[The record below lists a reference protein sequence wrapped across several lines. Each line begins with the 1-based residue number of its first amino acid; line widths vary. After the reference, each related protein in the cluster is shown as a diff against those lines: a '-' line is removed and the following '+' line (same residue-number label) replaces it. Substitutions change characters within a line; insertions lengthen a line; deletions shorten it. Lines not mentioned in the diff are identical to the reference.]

1 MPNHVTTTCTA
12 SQANGTSPASL
23 LPTHPRSAA
32 STRPAP
38 PRSTT
43 HASSLVPPAG
53 LPAGG
58 TTPLSPAPVYKLEGS
73 QFVRS
78 LPAPSP
84 GALVRGIKRRL
95 PLGHDGAVGRPATLR
110 RTASA
115 AEIRDTVRALF
126 EGTGQPR
133 GPRSPPADG
142 CAATRSTEEPA
153 PAEPSP
159 PARAAAVVLAQWRD
173 AQGVPAAAGGVGAG
187 GAAAGAASGAASGSA
202 DASVRREQPH
212 CEGRAQ
218 PEQEQRGLK
227 RGRGGGYGR
236 RARKSHPNALC
247 IAPTRELAMQIHTE
261 ACKFGNPMKLRAV
274 ARFGGQPKRSQIAYL
289 RRTACLPGGGVH
301 LVVATPGRLNDLLG
315 DKQTAVV
322 ERAARDETLLHLA
335 LAFDQMPTE
344 QRKAIELHYLQELP
358 ISEVANQ
365 MEKSLTAVGGLLHR
379 GLKQLRKLLASDISK
394 NKLVP

>member
-1 MPNHVTTTCTA
+1 MLARDPNAYVIRAAGPCPTRPAMPNHVTNTTCTA
-12 SQANGTSPASL
+12 SRANGASPASL

-78 LPAPSP
+78 LPAPSL

-142 CAATRSTEEPA
+142 CAGSEEPA
-153 PAEPSP
+153 TRRST
-159 PARAAAVVLAQWRD
+159 
-173 AQGVPAAAGGVGAG
+173 
-187 GAAAGAASGAASGSA
+187 SG
-202 DASVRREQPH
+202 
-212 CEGRAQ
+212 
-218 PEQEQRGLK
+218 
-227 RGRGGGYGR
+227 
-236 RARKSHPNALC
+236 
-247 IAPTRELAMQIHTE
+247 
-261 ACKFGNPMKLRAV
+261 
-274 ARFGGQPKRSQIAYL
+274 
-289 RRTACLPGGGVH
+289 
-301 LVVATPGRLNDLLG
+301 
-315 DKQTAVV
+315 
-322 ERAARDETLLHLA
+322 LHGC
-335 LAFDQMPTE
+335 
-344 QRKAIELHYLQELP
+344 RC
-358 ISEVANQ
+358 S
-365 MEKSLTAVGGLLHR
+365 SR
-379 GLKQLRKLLASDISK
+379 
-394 NKLVP
+394 